1 MTRSN
6 PLSHHSSIAPRES
19 TAWDSGGQVRCEPS
33 WSGYRVVVVGE
44 VDLTLAAEWEPI
56 FAMLAAGE
64 PADVTVDLSAA
75 TFIDSS
81 VLGAFVRLHR
91 TVSARGAEATLTG
104 ADGAVAR
111 TIALAGIDRV
121 LPIVPVSET

>member
-1 MTRSN
+1 MTQRFS
-6 PLSHHSSIAPRES
+6 LTAGES
-19 TAWDSGGQVRCEPS
+19 TGWDSAGQIRCEPS

-44 VDLTLAAEWEPI
+44 ADFTLADQWERV
-56 FAMLAAGE
+56 FAMLADGE

-91 TVSARGAEATLTG
+91 TVSERGAETTLTG
-104 ADGAVAR
+104 VGDAVAR
-111 TIALAGIDRV
+111 TISLAGIDRV
-121 LPIVPVSET
+121 IPVVPVSET